1 MKNKNTLLTTAQREQ
16 LQSGDLIFI
25 SVRSP
30 FYRQVAAT
38 CGSWDSHVGIIFREP
53 DGSLVVAESR
63 VPISSYTTLDRFLA
77 RSDRGRFCIRRL
89 RDGLTPEQADRLRIE
104 ADCRMGKIYHLGFDF
119 DSNRAFC
126 SKLVYESF
134 RDALGLEVG
143 RLETFSALLRRNPSA
158 PTGFWRLW
166 FFGFIPWQRRT
177 VTTTSQLQCPL
188 WQTVFAAGIGT
199 ASPAGARLR
208 ENSF

>member
-1 MKNKNTLLTTAQREQ
+1 MKNKDPLLTKAEREQ
-16 LQSGDLIFI
+16 LQSGDLVFI

-38 CGSWDSHVGIIFREP
+38 CGSWD
-53 DGSLVVAESR
+53 GSFVVAESR
-63 VPISSYTTLDRFLA
+63 VPVSSYTTLDRFLA
-77 RSDRGRFCIRRL
+77 RSDAGRFCIRRL
-89 RDGLTPEQADRLRIE
+89 QGGLTPEQTQRLRDEADR
-104 ADCRMGKIYHLGFDF
+104 RMGKIYHLGFDF

-143 RLETFSALLRRNPSA
+143 RLETFHELFQRNPSA
-158 PTGFWRLW
+158 PTGFWQLW

-177 VTTTSQLQCPL
+177 VTTTSQLQSPHL
-188 WQTVFAAGIGT
+188 LTILAAGI
-199 ASPAGARLR
+199 
-208 ENSF
+208 

>member
-1 MKNKNTLLTTAQREQ
+1 MNNTCPLLTETEREP
-16 LQSGDLIFI
+16 LQSGDLAFI

-63 VPISSYTTLDRFLA
+63 VPLSCYTTLDCFLA
-77 RSDRGRFCIRRL
+77 RSAGGRFCIRRL
-89 RDGLTPEQADRLRIE
+89 RTGLTPEQVHRLRAEADR
-104 ADCRMGKIYHLGFDF
+104 RMGKIYHLGFDF

-143 RLETFSALLRRNPSA
+143 RLETFQELFRRNPAA
-158 PTGFWRLW
+158 PMGFWRLW
-166 FFGFIPWQRRT
+166 FLGFIPWQRRT
-177 VTTTSQLQCPL
+177 VTTTSQLRSPH
-188 WQTVFAAGIGT
+188 WQTILAAGI
-199 ASPAGARLR
+199 
-208 ENSF
+208 

>member
-1 MKNKNTLLTTAQREQ
+1 MKNKNLLLTETEREQ
-16 LQSGDLIFI
+16 IQSGDLVFI
-25 SVRSP
+25 GVRSP

-63 VPISSYTTLDRFLA
+63 MPLSCHTTLDRFLA
-77 RSDRGRFCIRRL
+77 RAADGRFCIRRF
-89 RDGLTPEQADRLRIE
+89 RTGLTREQALQLRTE
-104 ADCRMGKIYHLGFDF
+104 ADRRMGKIYHLGFDF

-134 RDALGLEVG
+134 RDGLGLEVG
-143 RLETFSALLRRNPSA
+143 RLETFRDLLQHNPNA
-158 PTGFWRLW
+158 PVGFWRLW

-177 VTTTSQLQCPL
+177 VTTTSQLQSTH
-188 WQTVFAAGIGT
+188 WQTILTAGI
-199 ASPAGARLR
+199 
-208 ENSF
+208 